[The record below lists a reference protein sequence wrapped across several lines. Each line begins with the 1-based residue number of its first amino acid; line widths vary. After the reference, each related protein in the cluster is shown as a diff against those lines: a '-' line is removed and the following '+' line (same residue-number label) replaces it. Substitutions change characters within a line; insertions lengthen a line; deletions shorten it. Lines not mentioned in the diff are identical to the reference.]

1 MTKLEYWKAHGFGLS
16 HFRFNPDDE
25 VDEAFEE
32 AVAAVER
39 LFDEEDE
46 EDEGRNNVPAVREV

>member
-1 MTKLEYWKAHGFGLS
+1 MAKLEYWKAHGFGLS
-16 HFRFNPDDE
+16 PFRFNPDDE

-32 AVAAVER
+32 AVER

-46 EDEGRNNVPAVREV
+46 EDEGRNNVPAVCEV

>member
-1 MTKLEYWKAHGFGLS
+1 MTKLEYWKAH
-16 HFRFNPDDE
+16 
-25 VDEAFEE
+25 AFEE

>member
-16 HFRFNPDDE
+16 PFRFNPDDE

-32 AVAAVER
+32 AVER

>member
-16 HFRFNPDDE
+16 PFRFNHDDE